1 MLAVKSAVTTAKE
14 GCRRRE
20 LVGLKRAWPPSIG
33 CGHDRTKALK
43 EARAAVEE
51 EAGTAGAAERE
62 AASSWDEKSIVERR
76 ENVLI
81 SLGLW
86 YQVENNRMA

>member
-1 MLAVKSAVTTAKE
+1 
-14 GCRRRE
+14 
-20 LVGLKRAWPPSIG
+20 
-33 CGHDRTKALK
+33 LK

-81 SLGLW
+81 SLGL
-86 YQVENNRMA
+86 

>member
-1 MLAVKSAVTTAKE
+1 
-14 GCRRRE
+14 
-20 LVGLKRAWPPSIG
+20 
-33 CGHDRTKALK
+33 LK

-62 AASSWDEKSIVERR
+62 STSSWDEKSIVERR

-81 SLGLW
+81 SLGL
-86 YQVENNRMA
+86 